1 MFWYY
6 ALYCFFPSDMLKILQ
21 KYRNN
26 TQVNLLN
33 FWNQGLFW
41 PFLQLLLLKLRKD
54 GHTCWSTVHANILN
68 GERRSK
74 KMLSIR
80 KIYFNFPWVLTKKY
94 NWFVMQKLL
103 IFQLCT
109 FRKKNQ
115 LKFWAP
121 CFCHCCEHKFTQG
134 HHPSCWQFFLFIQF
148 GVELLWRSWHAE
160 GSWNRHE
167 LWWRSEVCKGVTIFS
182 IS

>member
-1 MFWYY
+1 
-6 ALYCFFPSDMLKILQ
+6 MLKILQ

-103 IFQLCT
+103 IFHLCT
-109 FRKKNQ
+109 FREKNK
-115 LKFWAP
+115 LKFLAP
-121 CFCHCCEHKFTQG
+121 CFCHCCEHKFIQG
-134 HHPSCWQFFLFIQF
+134 YHPSCWHFFCLFSLVLNYCE
-148 GVELLWRSWHAE
+148 GVDMLREAGIDMNYDEDLRY
-160 GSWNRHE
+160 
-167 LWWRSEVCKGVTIFS
+167 VKG
-182 IS
+182 

>member
-1 MFWYY
+1 
-6 ALYCFFPSDMLKILQ
+6 MLKILQ
-21 KYRNN
+21 KYKNN

-109 FRKKNQ
+109 FRKKTSWS
-115 LKFWAP
+115 FWLHVFVIVVNINLPKGTTIHAGIF
-121 CFCHCCEHKFTQG
+121 FCLFSLVLNYCE
-134 HHPSCWQFFLFIQF
+134 
-148 GVELLWRSWHAE
+148 GVDMLREAGIDMNYDEDLRY
-160 GSWNRHE
+160 
-167 LWWRSEVCKGVTIFS
+167 VKG
-182 IS
+182 

>member
-1 MFWYY
+1 
-6 ALYCFFPSDMLKILQ
+6 MLKILQ
-21 KYRNN
+21 KYKNN

-109 FRKKNQ
+109 FRKKTSWS
-115 LKFWAP
+115 FWLHVFVIVVNINLPKGTTIYA
-121 CFCHCCEHKFTQG
+121 G
-134 HHPSCWQFFLFIQF
+134 IFFLFIQF